1 VKTETT
7 LVIKRTLPEVA
18 PGTTNSPVLKRLLL
32 PQVELALFY
41 DGSDPIHYIAFI
53 ELKAGT
59 QRGNHF
65 HKHKFEWIYV
75 LTGEFLLR
83 AEEVETHER
92 QKLTVRGGDLINI
105 RPGVAHVL
113 DIHQSGHA
121 IEFSPARFDQG
132 DIYRY
137 AVR

>member
-7 LVIKRTLPEVA
+7 LVIKRTLPQLA
-18 PGTTNSPVLKRLLL
+18 PGTTDSVLLKRLLL
-32 PQVELALFY
+32 PQGELAQFY
-41 DGSDPIHYIAFI
+41 DGNDPIHYIAFI

-65 HKHKFEWIYV
+65 HKQKFEWIYV

-83 AEEVETHER
+83 AEDVETHER
-92 QKLTVRGGDLINI
+92 QSLTVRGGDLLNI
-105 RPGVAHVL
+105 RPGLAHVL
-113 DIHQSGHA
+113 DIHQSGQA

-132 DIYRY
+132 DTYRY
-137 AVR
+137 VVC